1 MVLNE
6 KNVRRLLKCLLAVL
20 TLAEGIGYGITA
32 KAPVRENKGGIMAE
46 GQAETDEGSGE
57 IAENSAKHQELKKE
71 DNMADGM
78 DSVED
83 TEEKNQQGNQSSRRV
98 RQLIP

>member
-32 KAPVRENKGGIMAE
+32 KASWLRGRQKPMRAVEKLPKIVQSIKN
-46 GQAETDEGSGE
+46 
-57 IAENSAKHQELKKE
+57 LKRK
-71 DNMADGM
+71 
-78 DSVED
+78 
-83 TEEKNQQGNQSSRRV
+83 TTWQT
-98 RQLIP
+98 

>member
-46 GQAETDEGSGE
+46 GQPKIVQS
-57 IAENSAKHQELKKE
+57 IKNLKRKTTWQ
-71 DNMADGM
+71 
-78 DSVED
+78 
-83 TEEKNQQGNQSSRRV
+83 TEWT
-98 RQLIP
+98 L